1 MNDVKVGNMSQM
13 NNTSSE
19 IMFRELKLGQALTL
33 K

>member
-13 NNTSSE
+13 DNTSSE
-19 IMFRELKLGQALTL
+19 IMFRELKGQALTL